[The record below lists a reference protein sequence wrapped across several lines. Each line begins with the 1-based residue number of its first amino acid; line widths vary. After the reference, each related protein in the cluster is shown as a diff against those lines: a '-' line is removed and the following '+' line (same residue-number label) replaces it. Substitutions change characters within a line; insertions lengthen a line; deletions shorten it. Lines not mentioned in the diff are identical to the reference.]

1 MEHYFSGRVDRLIF
15 ENQSNFYKILL
26 VDLEDTDSDYA
37 GFEIIVT
44 GTFATI
50 VEGSSSFFYSN

>member
-26 VDLEDTDSDYA
+26 VELEDTDSDYA
-37 GFEIIVT
+37 GFEKRSGGT
-44 GTFATI
+44 GGCRHVGI
-50 VEGSSSFFYSN
+50 